1 MSLLDRLKSWIGPEL
16 PRAEAPSTREG
27 PPGDR
32 EELLDALRLV
42 IDPELGIDV
51 VSMGLIR
58 RIALEGEVARVEMT
72 LSTPG
77 CPVGPMLVSEV
88 EEAARRCGL
97 RPDLTLSFD
106 PPWSPDDISPQA
118 RDRVR

>member
-1 MSLLDRLKSWIGPEL
+1 MSLLDRLKSWIGPEK
-16 PRAEAPSTREG
+16 PAPQAPLREG

-32 EELLDALRLV
+32 DELLEALGLV
-42 IDPELGIDV
+42 FDPELGIDV

-58 RIALEGEVARVEMT
+58 RVALEGDLARIEMT

-88 EEAARRCGL
+88 EDAARRCGL
-97 RPDLTLSFD
+97 RPELTLSFD
-106 PPWSPDDISPQA
+106 PPWSPADISQEG
-118 RDRVR
+118 RERVR